1 MRLIH
6 VLPFIA
12 LAIVFVMLAWGVQ
25 DTEVVSYTITNVAV
39 DEGLVIEGVLTLDNP
54 SRIPVPVRKVTY
66 EVSTDAGVIA
76 HGELD
81 GWLLRPGT
89 SDTQM
94 RITLT
99 SENVLTAFRTTSGEI
114 TVSGDIHVLWG
125 TLPFSDSY
133 TVRDAIRGA
142 LRTLIDTIGGLV

>member
-12 LAIVFVMLAWGVQ
+12 LAIAFVMLAWGVQ
-25 DTEVVSYTITNVAV
+25 DTEVVSYMITNVAI

-54 SRIPVPVRKVTY
+54 GRIPVPVQRVTY
-66 EVSTDAGVIA
+66 EVATDAGVIA

-94 RITLT
+94 KITLT
-99 SENVLTAFRTTSGEI
+99 SESVLTALRTTGDEI

-133 TVRDAIRGA
+133 TVRDAIR
-142 LRTLIDTIGGLV
+142 TLVDTIGGPV

>member
-6 VLPFIA
+6 FLPFIA
-12 LAIVFVMLAWGVQ
+12 LAIAFIVLAWGVQ
-25 DTEVVSYTITNVAV
+25 DTEVVSYTISDVTI
-39 DEGLVIEGVLTLDNP
+39 DEGLVIEGILTLDNP
-54 SRIPVPVRKVTY
+54 SRMPVPVRMVTY
-66 EVSTDAGVIA
+66 EVETDAGIIA

-89 SDTQM
+89 SETQM

-99 SENVLTAFRTTSGEI
+99 SESILTVFRSTSGEI

-133 TVRDAIRGA
+133 TVRDALRGA
-142 LRTLIDTIGGLV
+142 LTTLIDTIGGFV